1 MNYNV
6 VPAPNGVPAMN
17 RWPRSVSQ
25 LRSTTLNPDT
35 FTPVTGRFTPTGIDL
50 NDPRSQRLL
59 DISRRAA
66 RALEQRDRLIN
77 RLRDPMARPPKG
89 VTLNAWPRNPD
100 VLTNPNIYPDTFT
113 SITDPRRSPT
123 GVDLTDPE
131 ARRILELG
139 MEAARLLRERTQLLD
154 EMRLNPAGDDA
165 EPKDSATASPQPA
178 SDHPAPAPAPAEP
191 PASTQAMP
199 SRNASPQ
206 EASPRPAPPQ
216 NVAQQT
222 PMHRPAAVPGRP
234 PQQAAPSQQ
243 PASSQQPVPSQ
254 QPAVSQ
260 QSIAPQQPAVPR
272 QRFNVQILLLAVGI
286 VLVSAAVF
294 VFAALTYSLLD
305 DTQRGIAIAV
315 IGVLGLAV
323 TFALQT
329 RLRIT
334 AEGIGWASLIA
345 LSIESLLA
353 PNLPAFADTPKDAV
367 TGLGMLLVS
376 SLGLGLWGVGRMR
389 AHQAHDPSPAHRP
402 LRVFTLFPAFV
413 APYSFMN
420 GLHGVFAIDPV
431 NTALFHDVETTRFWA
446 AAIIAAVVLIP
457 VGAFLPPQRHGEA
470 KAPNVE
476 RNAVIV
482 VGMVAGA
489 FATIEN
495 MGLATQPRSPM
506 LMLFTTIAT
515 TLVWL
520 AAWPFLHRR
529 FALTAPIVPALTLPA
544 AALSLMPIAFA
555 IDKLV
560 FAGVDAQQHRDWQ
573 FLIPCAEAAVF
584 ACAFS
589 ALAHMLRAK
598 SPSRNPTTAT
608 IAPIAPA
615 PTKNPAP
622 AGNPASPAPA
632 SPADP
637 APADTA
643 APPADSRRSTWKPSA
658 KECEAGRILGIIIAV
673 VALAMQ
679 ALFSIP
685 AMFTVF
691 IDVLLTML
699 VAKWSSFFS
708 MFEPDPSIPT
718 LVTMLLLTVTLLW
731 LSRALERRF
740 VIPALVS
747 ATMTLS
753 LLATFPSNRVVVLA
767 MFLLLPVIY
776 ATVVLALRLFAAGGI
791 TTSRPA
797 PRPKPIQAS
806 LPPAMPEAAPAPD
819 PASQQVTVPPLAAM
833 PPRPQPPTKPRPSYA
848 VHALRT
854 LQCLSLLST
863 VSLGMLNTSGH
874 DGMEIAIDL
883 VAVLLLAA
891 WYLMLANDVPEGPRI
906 VAGLV
911 IVPCIGFYAENI
923 AYATQRLADLMNSDM
938 STIRYLLWGLIMIG
952 VLAWAAFAKADG
964 RIITLTTSE
973 RTGLMLPGGVCAVG
987 GIGAAGTLPCLKGCG
1002 TFVDTIP
1009 FITAPTVIIMP
1020 QLVALCV
1027 LAAIAWL
1034 GMPPAAAKPN
1044 TPTPAVSAPAPNI
1057 PTPNIPM
1064 PMPPAVPSP
1073 ADIESRNRR
1082 QRAVILLVIAI
1093 IGTSVIAIMNFN
1105 ALVFDGRT
1113 TYAPVTPPELPTL
1126 TFAAAALAV
1135 GGLLMRRD
1143 AALRSWRALGLGLIA
1158 AMLPSLLLV
1167 WIAPTPSNIRI
1178 VVVGT
1183 MALAAIIVGAVR
1195 GLQAPLLCGT
1205 VVLAAHVLVQLWPA
1219 ISAFSAG
1226 YWWVWLAL
1234 AGITL
1239 IVVAAFYERSLKAMR
1254 TLGRRIRDLR

>member
-50 NDPRSQRLL
+50 DDPRSRRLL

-123 GVDLTDPE
+123 GVDLTDPQ
-131 ARRILELG
+131 ARQILELG
-139 MEAARLLRERTQLLD
+139 MEAAKLLRERTQLLD
-154 EMRLNPAGDDA
+154 EMRLNPT
-165 EPKDSATASPQPA
+165 PIQ
-178 SDHPAPAPAPAEP
+178 
-191 PASTQAMP
+191 STQQTGPPHTAIPAQDEP
-199 SRNASPQ
+199 SQHAPT
-206 EASPRPAPPQ
+206 PAPPTTPQ
-216 NVAQQT
+216 VAL
-222 PMHRPAAVPGRP
+222 
-234 PQQAAPSQQ
+234 S
-243 PASSQQPVPSQ
+243 QPVPPQ
-254 QPAVSQ
+254 TVVQQTAARQPAAPQ
-260 QSIAPQQPAVPR
+260 PIIEPQQPTSPR

-294 VFAALTYSLLD
+294 VFAALTYSLLN

-315 IGVLGLAV
+315 IGLLGLAV
-323 TFALQT
+323 TFALQD

-334 AEGIGWASLIA
+334 AEGVGWASLIA
-345 LSIESLLA
+345 LSIDSLLA
-353 PNLPAFADTPKDAV
+353 PKLPAFATVPGDAV

-376 SLGLGLWGVGRMR
+376 GLSMGLWGVGRMR
-389 AHQAHDPSPAHRP
+389 AHQAHEPSSSHRP

-420 GLHGVFAIDPV
+420 GLYGMFAIDPI

-446 AAIIAAVVLIP
+446 SAIIATVVLIP
-457 VGAFLPPQRHGEA
+457 VGAFLPAQRYEGA

-476 RNAVIV
+476 RNAVV
-482 VGMVAGA
+482 VIGMVAGA
-489 FATIEN
+489 FATIGN
-495 MGLATQPRSPM
+495 MGLATQPGSPM
-506 LMLFTTIAT
+506 LMLFATIVT

-529 FALTAPIVPALTLPA
+529 FALTAPVVPALTLPA
-544 AALSLMPIAFA
+544 AALSLIPIAFA
-555 IDKLV
+555 IDKLA
-560 FAGVDAQQHRDWQ
+560 FAGVDTQQHRDWQ

-584 ACAFS
+584 ACAFA
-589 ALAHMLRAK
+589 ALARMLKRGI
-598 SPSRNPTTAT
+598 S
-608 IAPIAPA
+608 
-615 PTKNPAP
+615 TKQSA
-622 AGNPASPAPA
+622 
-632 SPADP
+632 
-637 APADTA
+637 
-643 APPADSRRSTWKPSA
+643 WKPSS
-658 KECEAGRILGIIIAV
+658 KECEAGRIFSIIIAAA
-673 VALAMQ
+673 ALAMQ
-679 ALFSIP
+679 TLFSIP

-691 IDVLLTML
+691 LDVLLTVL
-699 VAKWSSFFS
+699 VSKWSSFFS
-708 MFEPDPSIPT
+708 IFEPDPSIPT

-731 LSRALERRF
+731 LSRTLERRF
-740 VIPALVS
+740 VIPTLVF
-747 ATMTLS
+747 TTTTLS
-753 LLATFPSNRVVVLA
+753 LLVTFPSNRAMVLA
-767 MFLLLPVIY
+767 LFLLLPVVY
-776 ATVVLALRLFAAGGI
+776 AAAVLALRLFTGKGIAA
-791 TTSRPA
+791 SRPV
-797 PRPKPIQAS
+797 PRPKPLSMS
-806 LPPAMPEAAPAPD
+806 LQSTMSAAAPAPE
-819 PASQQVTVPPLAAM
+819 ATSRQAAVQPLTAVQ
-833 PPRPQPPTKPRPSYA
+833 PQPQPPQPQPQPQRPVKTQPSYA
-848 VHALRT
+848 VYTLRT
-854 LQCLSLLST
+854 LQCLSLLSA
-863 VSLGMLNTSGH
+863 VSLAMLNTSGH
-874 DGMEIAIDL
+874 DGMEVAIGL

-891 WYLMLANDVPEGPRI
+891 WYLILANDVPEGPRI

-911 IVPCIGFYAENI
+911 IVPLIGFYAENI
-923 AYATQRLADLMNSDM
+923 AHATQRLADLMNSDM

-973 RTGLMLPGGVCAVG
+973 RTGLMLPSGVCAIG

-1002 TFVDTIP
+1002 TFVDAIP

-1034 GMPPAAAKPN
+1034 GMPP
-1044 TPTPAVSAPAPNI
+1044 S
-1057 PTPNIPM
+1057 
-1064 PMPPAVPSP
+1064 VPSP
-1073 ADIESRNRR
+1073 ADVESGNRR

-1093 IGTSVIAIMNFN
+1093 IGTLIIAVMNFN

-1126 TFAAAALAV
+1126 TFAIAALIV
-1135 GGLLMRRD
+1135 GVLLMRRD
-1143 AALRSWRALGLGLIA
+1143 AALRSWKALGLGLLA
-1158 AMLPSLLLV
+1158 AMLPSLLLT
-1167 WIAPTPSNIRI
+1167 WITPMPSNIRI
-1178 VVVGT
+1178 VAVGT
-1183 MALAAIIVGAVR
+1183 MALAAIIAGGVR

-1205 VVLAAHVLVQLWPA
+1205 IVLAAHVLVQLWPA
-1219 ISAFSAG
+1219 ISAFSAD

-1254 TLGRRIRDLR
+1254 MLGRRIRDLR